1 MSDIPDLDERNK
13 VLDNSL
19 NTRPDLSN
27 KFCHHPFDNF
37 EPHADGSVAVCC
49 LT

>member
-27 KFCHHPFDNF
+27 KFCHHPFANF
-37 EPHADGSVAVCC
+37 EPH
-49 LT
+49 